1 LRNFE
6 NFKNFSNLCS
16 KKTKK
21 MSRKKLN
28 IGLFGFGCV
37 GFGLY
42 EVLQKTP
49 GLKANI
55 KNICVKDKDKKREIG
70 SENFTFNKEAIFNDP
85 EINVIVELIDD
96 ADAAYEIVTRALKS
110 GKAVVSANK
119 KMIAEHFEELLA
131 LQREYKVPLLYE
143 AACCA
148 SIPIIRN
155 LEEYYD
161 NDLLESIQ
169 GIVNGSTNYILTKTF
184 KDNLSYED
192 ALKEAQEQGFAE
204 SNPILDTGG
213 FDAKYKLLILL
224 AHSFGYIAKPDDLLH
239 IGINNIGGLELKYA
253 RGKGLKIKLVAQ
265 AFKNPDGSISAF
277 VLPKFVASE
286 DRLFNVDDVFNGVI
300 AKTSFADEQF
310 FVGKGA
316 GAHPTA
322 SAVLSDIS
330 ALSYDYHYEYKK
342 IAQQENLILSD
353 DVNLKVFL
361 RHAVEDA
368 VALKKQF
375 LTIDESYLNQETGYI
390 TGTISLENLRNIH
403 FDERFDTSFVLLQ
416 VEKEVLIDDDNL
428 QLANLELA

>member
-1 LRNFE
+1 
-6 NFKNFSNLCS
+6 
-16 KKTKK
+16 

-49 GLKANI
+49 GLKADIRKICI
-55 KNICVKDKDKKREIG
+55 KNQNKPREIG
-70 SENFTFNKEAIFNDP
+70 AENFTFDKNDIFNDP

-96 ADAAYEIVTRALKS
+96 ADAAYEIVTTALKS

-119 KMIAEHFEELLA
+119 KMIAEHFEELLE
-131 LQREYKVPLLYE
+131 LQRKHNVPLLYE

-148 SIPIIRN
+148 SMPIIRN

-184 KDNLSYED
+184 KENLSYEE
-192 ALKEAQEQGFAE
+192 ALKEAQEKGFAE

-224 AHSFGYIAKPDDLLH
+224 AHSFGYIARPEDLLN

-253 RGKGLKIKLVAQ
+253 REKGLKIKLVAQ
-265 AFKNPDGSISAF
+265 AFKNTDGNITAF
-277 VLPKFVASE
+277 VIPKFVDSN

-300 AKTSFADEQF
+300 TKTSFADEQF

-330 ALSYDYHYEYKK
+330 ALSYDYQYEYKK
-342 IAQQENLILSD
+342 IAQQEDYSLTD

-361 RHAVEDA
+361 RHQIEDA
-368 VALKKQF
+368 VTLKKHF
-375 LTIDESYLNQETGYI
+375 SAIDESYLNHESGYI

-403 FDERFDTSFVLLQ
+403 FDESIDKSFVLLD
-416 VEKEVLIDDDNL
+416 I
-428 QLANLELA
+428 A

>member
-1 LRNFE
+1 
-6 NFKNFSNLCS
+6 
-16 KKTKK
+16 

-55 KNICVKDKDKKREIG
+55 KNICVKKKDKKREIG
-70 SENFTFNKEAIFNDP
+70 AENFTFNKEDIFNDP

-119 KMIAEHFEELLA
+119 KMIAEHFEELLD

-184 KDNLSYED
+184 KDNLSYEE
-192 ALKEAQEQGFAE
+192 ALKEAQEKGFAE

-224 AHSFGYIAKPDDLLH
+224 AHSFGYIAKPDDLLN

-253 RGKGLKIKLVAQ
+253 REKGLKIKLVAQ
-265 AFKNPDGSISAF
+265 AFKNLDGNISAF
-277 VLPKFVASE
+277 VIPKFVGSE

-300 AKTSFADEQF
+300 TKTSFADEQF

-330 ALSYDYHYEYKK
+330 ALSYDYQYEYKK
-342 IAQQENLILSD
+342 IAQEEDLVLSD
-353 DVNLKVFL
+353 NVNLKVFL
-361 RHAVEDA
+361 RHQVEDA
-368 VALKKQF
+368 VTLKKHF
-375 LTIDESYLNQETGYI
+375 SNIDESYLNHESGYI

-403 FDERFDTSFVLLQ
+403 FDESFEKSFVLL
-416 VEKEVLIDDDNL
+416 EV
-428 QLANLELA
+428 AN

>member
-1 LRNFE
+1 
-6 NFKNFSNLCS
+6 
-16 KKTKK
+16 

-55 KNICVKDKDKKREIG
+55 KNICVKDRNKTREIG
-70 SENFTFNKEAIFNDP
+70 VENFTFDKNDIFNDP

-96 ADAAYEIVTRALKS
+96 ADAAYEIVTTALKS

-119 KMIAEHFEELLA
+119 KMIAEHFEELLE
-131 LQREYKVPLLYE
+131 LQRKHNVPLLYE

-148 SIPIIRN
+148 SMPIIRN

-184 KDNLSYED
+184 KENLSYDE
-192 ALKEAQEQGFAE
+192 ALKQAQEKGFAE

-224 AHSFGYIAKPDDLLH
+224 AHSFGYIAKPEDLLN

-253 RGKGLKIKLVAQ
+253 REKGLKIKLVAQ
-265 AFKNPDGSISAF
+265 AFKNNDGNISAF
-277 VLPKFVASE
+277 VIPKFVDTE

-300 AKTSFADEQF
+300 TKTSFADEQF

-330 ALSYDYHYEYKK
+330 ALSYDYQYEYKK
-342 IAQQENLILSD
+342 IAQQENISLSD

-361 RHAVEDA
+361 RHQIEDA
-368 VALKKQF
+368 ATLKKHF
-375 LTIDESYLNQETGYI
+375 STIDESYLNHESGYI

-403 FDERFDTSFVLLQ
+403 FDESFDKSFVLL
-416 VEKEVLIDDDNL
+416 EI
-428 QLANLELA
+428 AN